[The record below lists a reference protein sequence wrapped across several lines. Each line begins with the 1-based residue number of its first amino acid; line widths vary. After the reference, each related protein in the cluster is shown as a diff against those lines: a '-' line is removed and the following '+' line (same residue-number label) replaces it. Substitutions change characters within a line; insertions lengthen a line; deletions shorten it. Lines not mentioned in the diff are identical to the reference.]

1 MNGFP
6 AEEFGASPLWS
17 CPPKNDVFHQEAFA
31 KPWLCSKEKLIGMR
45 RLGLG
50 TLVKSMV
57 DDPADCDKFAFKE
70 SWHSVF
76 VIKKMAASSTQA
88 HPGHVVRGAPR
99 ALRNTHAQTVSTCC
113 FEGPCM
119 EPSEAEKCSY
129 TIVVPLTGRSHV
141 HFR

>member
-6 AEEFGASPLWS
+6 AEEFGESPLWS

-76 VIKKMAASSTQA
+76 VIKKWPH
-88 HPGHVVRGAPR
+88 HPLRHTRVMPCAGHRE
-99 ALRNTHAQTVSTCC
+99 L
-113 FEGPCM
+113 
-119 EPSEAEKCSY
+119 
-129 TIVVPLTGRSHV
+129 
-141 HFR
+141 